1 MTNNTK
7 PTAEQVEIL
16 KKTFQNFE
24 KYRSFLIKNRKFNN
38 NNVKF
43 DKITDIL
50 ESLLIDYDLRVK
62 KYRWKT
68 AEELR
73 NSDILQDLRNWKNLC
88 LNSLFFIKTLTNE
101 TAEFYDLLSK
111 N

>member
-16 KKTFQNFE
+16 KKTCETFNN
-24 KYRSFLIKNRKFNN
+24 YRSFLVKNRHFNN
-38 NNVKF
+38 NNIKL
-43 DKITDIL
+43 DKITDML

-62 KYRWKT
+62 KYKWKT

-73 NSDILQDLRNWKNLC
+73 NTDIIQDLRNWKNLC

-101 TAEFYDLLSK
+101 TSEFYDLLCK